1 MKNNE
6 MRLGRMM
13 GVISF
18 ILLLPILFIPFFKGE
33 SSYIPSFI
41 IPFFSSIVLS
51 FIVEKTKLS
60 FKNIS
65 LTITF
70 IWIYGFF
77 ILSFPF
83 LIGKVTSFLPA
94 LFESISGLTT
104 TGLSVLNVEKL
115 PSIFLL
121 YRAILQYI
129 GGLGF
134 IMMMLLFLRG
144 NNSVE
149 LFEGEGHYQR
159 IRPSI
164 YKTAK
169 TLILIYVLLL
179 IIGVLAY
186 VLCGMSTLDSFVHS
200 MCALSTGG
208 FSNKVF
214 SIGAYDSLPI
224 EIITA
229 ALMLFGMTD
238 FSLLFLLFCG
248 KIKDFFHST
257 EIKTNLTLYFS
268 STILMVL
275 ILSQKGFGVIR
286 SIRISFFNGLSALS
300 TTGFS
305 TLDYTTLPDSVLFI
319 LIILMIIG
327 GGMGSTAGGI
337 KLERVSVIYKTV
349 IKNVKKRLYP
359 ENTVIVDTLHKG
371 KESIALSDEDRI
383 DAFAYFALY
392 LFLMLVGSLIVS
404 ISENTSMLY
413 STFEFVSSL
422 STVGLSIGITGE
434 TTTNL
439 SLIVM
444 SIGMI
449 LGRLEI
455 FVVLKAILS
464 KRK

>member
-1 MKNNE
+1 
-6 MRLGRMM
+6 
-13 GVISF
+13 
-18 ILLLPILFIPFFKGE
+18 
-33 SSYIPSFI
+33 
-41 IPFFSSIVLS
+41 
-51 FIVEKTKLS
+51 
-60 FKNIS
+60 
-65 LTITF
+65 
-70 IWIYGFF
+70 
-77 ILSFPF
+77 
-83 LIGKVTSFLPA
+83 
-94 LFESISGLTT
+94 
-104 TGLSVLNVEKL
+104 
-115 PSIFLL
+115 
-121 YRAILQYI
+121 
-129 GGLGF
+129 
-134 IMMMLLFLRG
+134 MMMLLFLRG

-186 VLCGMSTLDSFVHS
+186 VLCGMSILDSFVHS